1 MSASRLTKNNI
12 LNYVWGTR
20 TFSTPSQ
27 PSAVYFGLSTTVMTD
42 ISNLSASVTAMAF
55 TGKVVTLTATN
66 VYAVGDVVTVAGV
79 NTGFTVSNI
88 DGTWTCQ
95 TGTNSTTVVF
105 TVTSQ
110 PVGSTPQTISVGT
123 IKGGLV
129 TEPSGGSYA
138 RSSSYGNTN
147 SPLKWTVSSGG
158 NLSNTDAVSFTKST
172 ASWGT
177 IQSIF
182 VADSGTTGAG
192 NVLWFANLSPA
203 LAVPN
208 NTTVSFVANSIIFGM

>member
-1 MSASRLTKNNI
+1 MGASRLMKNNF
-12 LNYVWGTR
+12 LNYAWGSR

-27 PSAVYFGLSTTVMTD
+27 PADVYFGLSTVAMTD
-42 ISNLSASVTAMAF
+42 ISNLSASVTAMSF

-66 VYAVGDVVTVAGV
+66 TYAVGDSVVVAGV
-79 NTGFTVSNI
+79 NTGFTVTNI
-88 DGTWTCQ
+88 DGTWVCQ
-95 TGTNSTTVVF
+95 TGTNATKIVF

-110 PVGSTPQTISVGT
+110 PVGTTPQTISVGT
-123 IKGGLV
+123 VKGGLI
-129 TEPSGGSYA
+129 TEPSGGSYTRTA
-138 RSSSYGNTN
+138 AYSNDG
-147 SPLKWTVSSGG
+147 SPLQWTVSSGG
-158 NLSNTDAVSFTKST
+158 SLSNTDSVSFPKST

-182 VADSGTTGAG
+182 VADSGTTAAG

-208 NTTVSFVANSIIFGM
+208 NTTVTFYANSIIFGM

>member
-1 MSASRLTKNNI
+1 MGLSRLTANNV
-12 LNYVWGTR
+12 LNYVFGTR

-27 PSAVYFGLSTTVMTD
+27 PASLYWGLSTTIMTP
-42 ISNLSASVTAMAF
+42 ISNLSASVTAMSF

-66 VYAVGDVVTVAGV
+66 VYAVGDIVVVAGV
-79 NTGFTVSNI
+79 NTGFSITNI
-88 DGTWTCQ
+88 DGTWVCQ

-110 PVGSTPQTISVGT
+110 PVGTTPQTVSAGT

-129 TEPSGGSYA
+129 TEPGAGSYA
-138 RSSSYGNTN
+138 RSSAYGNTN

-158 NLSNTDAVSFTKST
+158 SLSNTDVVSFTKST

-177 IQSIF
+177 IQSVF
-182 VADSGTTGAG
+182 LADSGTTAAG
-192 NVLWFANLSPA
+192 NIIASANQVLS
-203 LAVPN
+203 VPN
-208 NTTVSFVANSIIFGM
+208 NTTVTFAANSLIFDLL

>member
-1 MSASRLTKNNI
+1 MGASRLTKNNF
-12 LNYVWGTR
+12 LNYAWGSR
-20 TFSTPSQ
+20 SFSTPSQ
-27 PSAVYFGLSTTVMTD
+27 PADVYFGLSTVAMTD
-42 ISNLSASVTAMAF
+42 ISNLSAAVTAMSY

-66 VYAVGDVVTVAGV
+66 VYAVGDVVVVAGV
-79 NTGFTVSNI
+79 NSGFTVTNV

-95 TGTNSTTVVF
+95 TGTNATTVVF

-110 PVGSTPQTISVGT
+110 PIGTTPQTISVGT

-129 TEPSGGSYA
+129 TEPAGGSYA
-138 RSSSYGNTN
+138 RSAIYSNDG
-147 SPLKWTVSSGG
+147 SPLQWTVSSGG
-158 NLSNTDAVSFTKST
+158 SLSNTTAVSFTKST

-177 IQSIF
+177 IQAIF
-182 VADSGTTGAG
+182 VSDADTAG

-208 NTTVSFVANSIIFGM
+208 NTTVTFAANSIIFGM